1 MAKTKQQK
9 KETIDSLAKKIKGA
23 KSVVVFNCD
32 GLKVID
38 TWALRDKLRDA
49 KVEVV
54 ATKKTL
60 LKLILDK
67 ENFKD
72 VDVKAMQGSLAIAI
86 SAEDEVAPAK
96 IIKDFAKD
104 HEQIKFQGGILE
116 GKIVSLETVN
126 ELANLPSKIELL
138 AKVVGSIKA
147 PISGFV
153 NVLRGNLSGLIN
165 VLNAIK
171 EIK

>member
-86 SAEDEVAPAK
+86 STEDEVAPAR

-104 HEQIKFQGGILE
+104 HEQIKFQGGILA